1 MIKSFKK
8 LIFCICLAL
17 LPLVL
22 YAQGAAS
29 TFGVPFDFPL
39 VLSGNFGE
47 LRSNHFHSGVD
58 FKTQG
63 VVGKPIRCVA
73 DGYICRA
80 SVQPGGYGNALYVMH
95 DNGYMT
101 VYGHLERFPKNIA
114 DRIRKFQYDNETFR
128 ADIRFAPDEYRVRR
142 GEVLAFAGN
151 SGYSFGPHLHFEV
164 RDSSGEELYDPMR
177 FYATRL
183 NDTIAPR
190 ASSFAVYPRAGKGV
204 LCGSNASRVYQAV
217 EGLVK
222 DTIVAW
228 GQVGFGVKALDYMNG
243 TNNKYGVRRIELYAN
258 DSLLFSSTMD
268 NFSFAETRL
277 INAWVDYG
285 RYIND
290 GEWFQRLHILDNNP
304 LRALD
309 SSAGD
314 GWLDVNEERYYE
326 IECRLS
332 DYHGNT
338 TIYRMLVLGKKDD
351 IRNDSSHTH
360 ELYCFKENYIDY
372 MGMRLFVPNGELFAN
387 ARLNVRMEEGSSVSP
402 RYSLGGEEYPVWH
415 GADLQ
420 IRVDD
425 AHVVDASKL
434 YIRRVTKKGGHSVG
448 GKFRDGWVGANITI
462 LGTYEV
468 AADTVAPRLK
478 PVNENVWEKYGKVV
492 IAMSDRETSVSSFK
506 GTLNG
511 SFVLFKYS
519 SKNGRLT
526 LDLKEEN
533 IRRGVHQLKVVAVDA
548 HGNEAVYEKEIKY

>member
-1 MIKSFKK
+1 MVKSFKE
-8 LIFCICLAL
+8 LISYICLVL
-17 LPLVL
+17 LPLAL
-22 YAQGAAS
+22 YAQGGVS

-63 VVGKPIRCVA
+63 AVGKPIRCVA

-114 DRIRKFQYDNETFR
+114 ERVRKYQYDNETFK
-128 ADIRFAPDEYRVRR
+128 ADLRFAPGEYKVRR
-142 GEVLAFAGN
+142 GEVFAFAGN

-164 RDSSGEELYDPMR
+164 RDSSGEELYDPIR

-190 ASSFAVYPRAGKGV
+190 ASSFAVYPRAGRGV
-204 LCGSNASRVYQAV
+204 LAGGHESKVYKVV
-217 EGLVK
+217 EGMVK
-222 DTIVAW
+222 DTIMAW

-243 TNNKYGVRRIELYAN
+243 TNNKYGVRRIELHA
-258 DSLLFSSTMD
+258 DGSLLFSSTMD

-290 GEWFQRLHILDNNP
+290 GEWFQRLHVLENNT
-304 LRALD
+304 LRAID
-309 SSAGD
+309 ASVGD
-314 GWLDVNEERYYE
+314 GWLNVDEERYYN

-338 TIYRMLVLGKKDD
+338 TVYRMSVFGKKDD

-360 ELYCFKENYIDY
+360 ELYCFKENQIDY

-387 ARLNVRMEEGSSVSP
+387 ARLNVRMEEGTSVSP
-402 RYSLGGEEYPVWH
+402 RYRLGGEEYPVWH

-420 IRVDD
+420 IKVDD
-425 AHVVDASKL
+425 AQGVDTSKL

-448 GKFRDGWVGANITI
+448 GKFRDGWVEANITI

-468 AADTVAPRLK
+468 ATDTVAPRLK
-478 PVNENVWEKYGKVV
+478 PVNEKAWEKNGRVV
-492 IAMSDRETSVSSFK
+492 IAMSDRETSVSSFR

-519 SKNGRLT
+519 SKSGRLT

-533 IRRGVHQLKVVAVDA
+533 IRRGIHQLKVVAVDA

>member
-1 MIKSFKK
+1 MVKSFKE
-8 LIFCICLAL
+8 LISYICLVL
-17 LPLVL
+17 LPLAL
-22 YAQGAAS
+22 YAQGGVS

-63 VVGKPIRCVA
+63 AVGKPIRCVA

-114 DRIRKFQYDNETFR
+114 ERVRKYQYDNETFK
-128 ADIRFAPDEYRVRR
+128 ADLRFAPGEYKVRR
-142 GEVLAFAGN
+142 GEVFAFAGN

-190 ASSFAVYPRAGKGV
+190 ASSFAVYPRAGRGV
-204 LCGSNASRVYQAV
+204 LAGGHESKVYKVV
-217 EGLVK
+217 EGMVK
-222 DTIVAW
+222 DTIMAW

-243 TNNKYGVRRIELYAN
+243 TNNKYGVRRIELHA
-258 DSLLFSSTMD
+258 DGSLLFSSTMD

-290 GEWFQRLHILDNNP
+290 GEWFQRLHVLENNT
-304 LRALD
+304 LRAID
-309 SSAGD
+309 ASVGD
-314 GWLDVNEERYYE
+314 GWLNIDEERYYN

-338 TIYRMLVLGKKDD
+338 TVYRMSVFGKKDD

-360 ELYCFKENYIDY
+360 ELYCFKENQIDY

-387 ARLNVRMEEGSSVSP
+387 ARLNVRMEEGASVSP
-402 RYSLGGEEYPVWH
+402 RYRLGGEEYPVWH

-420 IRVDD
+420 IKVDD
-425 AHVVDASKL
+425 AQGVDTSKL

-448 GKFRDGWVGANITI
+448 GKFRDGWVEANITI

-468 AADTVAPRLK
+468 ATDTVAPRLK
-478 PVNENVWEKYGKVV
+478 PVNEKAWEKNGRVV
-492 IAMSDRETSVSSFK
+492 IAMSDRETSVSSFR

-519 SKNGRLT
+519 SKSGRLT

-533 IRRGVHQLKVVAVDA
+533 IRRGIHQLKVVAVDA

>member
-1 MIKSFKK
+1 MVKSFKK
-8 LIFCICLAL
+8 YISYICLAL
-17 LPLVL
+17 LPLAL
-22 YAQGAAS
+22 YAQGGVS

-63 VVGKPIRCVA
+63 AVGKPIRCVA

-114 DRIRKFQYDNETFR
+114 ERVRKYQYDNETFR
-128 ADIRFAPDEYRVRR
+128 ADLRFAPGEYKVRR
-142 GEVLAFAGN
+142 GDVFAFAGN

-204 LCGSNASRVYQAV
+204 LACGHESKVYKVV
-217 EGLVK
+217 EGMVK
-222 DTIVAW
+222 DTIMAW

-243 TNNKYGVRRIELYAN
+243 TNNKYGVRRIELYAD

-290 GEWFQRLHILDNNP
+290 GEWFQRLHVLENNT
-304 LRALD
+304 LRAID
-309 SSAGD
+309 ASVSD
-314 GWLDVNEERYYE
+314 GWLNVDEERYYN

-338 TIYRMLVLGKKDD
+338 TVYRMSVLGKKDD

-360 ELYCFKENYIDY
+360 ELYCFKENQIDY

-387 ARLNVRMEEGSSVSP
+387 ARLNVRIEEGSSVSP

-420 IRVDD
+420 IKVDD
-425 AHVVDASKL
+425 AKGVDTSKL

-448 GKFRDGWVGANITI
+448 GKFRDGWVEANITI

-478 PVNENVWEKYGKVV
+478 PVNENVWEKNGRVV